1 MNRMQRGWR
10 LTKQSWAIIRR
21 DRTLL
26 VFPIVAGIAGLIV
39 AAIFVGGG
47 VALRGSTGS
56 EPLMIVAF
64 VIGAY
69 LLAVVSIFCNVA
81 LCACAARALE
91 GEDTTVQEG
100 FEAARS
106 RFGVVVGWA
115 GVQLIVG
122 GLTTLLEAALREA
135 GGQILASIVGSLVNL
150 AWGVASFF
158 VIPIIAL
165 ENLGPKDALKRSLSI
180 VRQRWGEGVTG
191 TAAIGLL
198 LVLFAFL
205 PGAALVAVGIAARN
219 SSSVLAGVLIALG
232 VVTIIVGIVI
242 QTALMSTFKV
252 ALYRFATED
261 KVLGG
266 FEREPLEN
274 AFKPRRRRD
283 RGLART

>member
-1 MNRMQRGWR
+1 MQNGWR
-10 LTKQSWAIIRR
+10 LTKESWAIIRR

-26 VFPIVAGIAGLIV
+26 VFPTVAGVTGLIV

-47 VALRGSTGS
+47 VALRSSTGS

-69 LLAVVSIFCNVA
+69 LLAVVSNFCNVA

-91 GEDTTVQEG
+91 GENTTVQEG
-100 FEAARS
+100 FTAARA
-106 RFGVVVGWA
+106 RFGVIVGWA
-115 GVQLIVG
+115 GVQLVVG

-135 GGQILASIVGSLVNL
+135 GGQILAAIVGSLANL
-150 AWGVASFF
+150 AWAVASFF

-165 ENLGPKDALKRSLSI
+165 EGLGPKAALKRSLSI

-191 TAAIGLL
+191 TAAIGALT
-198 LVLFAFL
+198 VLFVFL
-205 PGAALVAVGIAARN
+205 PGAALVAVGIAVRN
-219 SSSVLAGVLIALG
+219 SSSILAGALIAIG
-232 VVTIIVGIVI
+232 VVTIVVGIVV
-242 QTALMSTFKV
+242 QTALSTTFKV

-274 AFKPRRRRD
+274 AFKPRRRR
-283 RGLART
+283 GLART